1 MLEPG
6 IISEEECISD
16 DDVTS
21 THSETGKRSQEKFG
35 SQNNLPVVIFPPD
48 REPKKTNVT
57 SQDAFTALV
66 AMCSRIHTEENME
79 SDRIS
84 LPDVPCYHSGKIA
97 STPVSPKAIASSS
110 IHTPVDDHQVMI
122 DTGHELLETI
132 LSLRNRSSQLSPS
145 LVASRKRTG
154 SMSQTDDV
162 EHSSKRSRQVS
173 SPQEEYRRNG
183 ICIDATQFSEN
194 LLPVE
199 NEPSQNK
206 NKDRIYVDSCQDQ
219 DVKCHLGPGGNEH
232 YGNTFMIR
240 NVLLLKEEYTDS
252 STRRHKDKTELAR
265 RVMRM
270 QNGRFLD
277 KDQHGRWHVAEEKK
291 ALTKIKQ
298 SLRDSHAP
306 KWAFDRGVC
315 GWKCVH
321 RPTGRSFLL
330 QKRVHSQWIG
340 TKWSELESA
349 THKNN
354 DGKKKLP
361 RWTEHVPGFFRS
373 DAWADVET
381 SWYLQGPDELNYA
394 FQSYVEGQRAK

>member
-1 MLEPG
+1 
-6 IISEEECISD
+6 
-16 DDVTS
+16 
-21 THSETGKRSQEKFG
+21 
-35 SQNNLPVVIFPPD
+35 
-48 REPKKTNVT
+48 
-57 SQDAFTALV
+57 
-66 AMCSRIHTEENME
+66 
-79 SDRIS
+79 
-84 LPDVPCYHSGKIA
+84 
-97 STPVSPKAIASSS
+97 
-110 IHTPVDDHQVMI
+110 
-122 DTGHELLETI
+122 
-132 LSLRNRSSQLSPS
+132 
-145 LVASRKRTG
+145 
-154 SMSQTDDV
+154 
-162 EHSSKRSRQVS
+162 
-173 SPQEEYRRNG
+173 
-183 ICIDATQFSEN
+183 
-194 LLPVE
+194 
-199 NEPSQNK
+199 
-206 NKDRIYVDSCQDQ
+206 
-219 DVKCHLGPGGNEH
+219 
-232 YGNTFMIR
+232 
-240 NVLLLKEEYTDS
+240 
-252 STRRHKDKTELAR
+252 
-265 RVMRM
+265 M

-277 KDQHGRWHVAEEKK
+277 KDQHGRWYVAEEKK